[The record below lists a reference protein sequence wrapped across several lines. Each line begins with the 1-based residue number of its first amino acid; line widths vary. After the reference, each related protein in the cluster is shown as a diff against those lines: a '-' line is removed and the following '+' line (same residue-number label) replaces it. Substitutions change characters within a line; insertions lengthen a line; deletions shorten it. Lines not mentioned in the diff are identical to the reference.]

1 MGIAVGGATF
11 RNDAREVLEVMY
23 HEGMGQVEQDGSDMK
38 VYMMTVGVRLRCEA

>member
-1 MGIAVGGATF
+1 
-11 RNDAREVLEVMY
+11 MY